1 MTPDDEL
8 PAHPRFGIADLCEAL
23 LAEQTRVLAETL
35 GLPESEVAERALTA
49 MNRQARHILE
59 TTHHTI
65 EATMET
71 PSADQI

>member
-8 PAHPRFGIADLCEAL
+8 PAHPRFGIADLCKAL

-35 GLPESEVAERALTA
+35 GLPESEVAGRALTA

-59 TTHHTI
+59 TAHHTS
-65 EATMET
+65 EASLGR
-71 PSADQI
+71 PSDDQI